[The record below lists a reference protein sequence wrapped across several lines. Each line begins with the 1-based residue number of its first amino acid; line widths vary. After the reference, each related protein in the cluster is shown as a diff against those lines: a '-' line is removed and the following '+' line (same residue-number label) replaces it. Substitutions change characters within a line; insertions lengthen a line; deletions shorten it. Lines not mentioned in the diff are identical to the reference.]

1 MAQAT
6 PNSVIGVV
14 EDIIFIGRV
23 TKIRV
28 RVEDDVVLT
37 TTRLTTA
44 EDLSLAPGTLVVWY
58 GNPPASFHFNSFTQ
72 PQAQGRWSATTRRS
86 P

>member
-44 EDLSLAPGTLVVWY
+44 EDLSLAPGTPVRLVWKPGSVV
-58 GNPPASFHFNSFTQ
+58 PL
-72 PQAQGRWSATTRRS
+72 R
-86 P
+86 